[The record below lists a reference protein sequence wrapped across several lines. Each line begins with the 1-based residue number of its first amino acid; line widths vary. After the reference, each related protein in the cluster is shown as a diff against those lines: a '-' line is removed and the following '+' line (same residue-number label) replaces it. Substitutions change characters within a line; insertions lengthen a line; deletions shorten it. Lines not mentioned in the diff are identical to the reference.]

1 MWNGE
6 YFFIYFILINSDL
19 GELNIFGFDM
29 VLFSLA
35 ILKEFLSF
43 ILLNLKEV
51 IKLKGQ
57 VMGPFRWLIDDV
69 GCNFPVC
76 LTTLVSYF
84 VAVFLQY
91 LCLLG
96 AFCLYEGV

>member
-57 VMGPFRWLIDDV
+57 VMGPFR
-69 GCNFPVC
+69 
-76 LTTLVSYF
+76 
-84 VAVFLQY
+84 
-91 LCLLG
+91 
-96 AFCLYEGV
+96 